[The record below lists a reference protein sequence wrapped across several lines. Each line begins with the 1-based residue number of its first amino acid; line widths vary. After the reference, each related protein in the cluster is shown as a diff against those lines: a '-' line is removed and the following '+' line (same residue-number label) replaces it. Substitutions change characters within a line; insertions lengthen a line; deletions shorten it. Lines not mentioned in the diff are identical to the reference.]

1 MVQQRQ
7 KEQHSLHPNLELV
20 AQIEAR
26 NPRMLTRIESFRIIN
41 DNRSQYIYATSKNH
55 VYFNSTERFGSLMSE
70 SKLLP
75 PTLAK
80 CNYALY
86 MDEAYNQLAV
96 FNGPF
101 EITVL
106 PFLHTNRV
114 SLRGVAHEPNPI
126 FYQTRGKE
134 SLHML
139 TRDCQLKT
147 WNTTTGKLVSCY

>member
-1 MVQQRQ
+1 M
-7 KEQHSLHPNLELV
+7 
-20 AQIEAR
+20 
-26 NPRMLTRIESFRIIN
+26 
-41 DNRSQYIYATSKNH
+41 
-55 VYFNSTERFGSLMSE
+55 YFNSTERFGSLMSE

-147 WNTTTGKLVSCY
+147 WNTTTGKLVSCH